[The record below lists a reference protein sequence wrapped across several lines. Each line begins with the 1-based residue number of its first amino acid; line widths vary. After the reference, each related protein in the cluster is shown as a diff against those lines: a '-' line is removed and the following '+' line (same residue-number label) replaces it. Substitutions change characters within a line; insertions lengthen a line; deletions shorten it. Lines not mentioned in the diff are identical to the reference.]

1 MDLTRR
7 DERQSMNP
15 DARNPH
21 ASTPEEE
28 NAHDPS
34 NPAADTSDGLVDA
47 QTAEKFQQAVEQ
59 RLSELDPEEAGAEE
73 QATDAD
79 GDNPVTM
86 DSPE

>member
-1 MDLTRR
+1 MDLPRR

-15 DARNPH
+15 NARTPRT
-21 ASTPEEE
+21 STPEEE
-28 NAHDPS
+28 NAQDLS

-59 RLSELDPEEAGAEE
+59 RLSEPPLAEAGAEE
-73 QATDAD
+73 QANDAD

>member
-1 MDLTRR
+1 
-7 DERQSMNP
+7 MNP

-28 NAHDPS
+28 NAQDPS

-79 GDNPVTM
+79 DDDTPVFVDNP
-86 DSPE
+86 E

>member
-1 MDLTRR
+1 
-7 DERQSMNP
+7 MNP
-15 DARNPH
+15 DARNPRT
-21 ASTPEEE
+21 STPEEE
-28 NAHDPS
+28 NAQDRS

-79 GDNPVTM
+79 DDDTPVFVDNP
-86 DSPE
+86 E